1 MDSKYILV
9 ALIIILFIV
18 NIAFI
23 FNMSSQISTLSS
35 DYSTATTDYNDLKA
49 MYSSLYS
56 NYSSL
61 VNEYNSLANSFN
73 TLYMNYTKLSAEYS
87 TLSSEYNNLTSNYMS
102 LSNAY
107 NELQGKMTVL
117 DFFLSVSEANT
128 GEIENLITGP
138 MPVTFQ
144 ITSPP
149 GNGTVIITPSNYT
162 TGIGEIGSMLSNY
175 FGYLEVRSYYKSII
189 IYQFG
194 NYTLGE
200 GLVAFKNVNQNG
212 TSVNTY
218 AFIYVLAMNVGK
230 YQWQI
235 VNVKI
240 DNSIS
245 IYQYHMITTALSLIQ
260 DLVTKNLGGLESILV
275 GPFSNYVYIASGP
288 FKGNYTGGVT
298 VTNDFIDTIIA
309 KNISAISFEPFYI
322 TLTYTSNQTGIVNV
336 YGNLTITLSNG
347 TTMSYYTQLEMVEQ
361 LEPDGLFQVYGFNIL
376 NDLTLTEIENII
388 PK

>member
-23 FNMSSQISTLSS
+23 FYMSSQITTLSS
-35 DYSTATTDYNDLKA
+35 DYSTATTEYNNLRSI
-49 MYSSLYS
+49 YSSLYA
-56 NYSSL
+56 NYSDL
-61 VNEYNSLANSFN
+61 VSKYNSLASSFN

-87 TLSSEYNNLTSNYMS
+87 TLSSEYSNLTSNYVS

-107 NELQGKMTVL
+107 SELQGKMTVL
-117 DFFLSVSEANT
+117 DFFLSVADANT
-128 GEIENLITGP
+128 GKIENLITGP

-149 GNGTVIITPSNYT
+149 GNGTVILTPSNYT
-162 TGIGEIGSMLSNY
+162 LGIGEIGSMLSKY
-175 FGYLEVRSYYKSII
+175 FGYPEVRSYYKSII
-189 IYQFG
+189 IHQFG

-200 GLVAFKNVNQNG
+200 GVIAFKNVNQNG
-212 TSVNTY
+212 TSVDTY
-218 AFIYVLAMNVGK
+218 ALIYVLAMNTGK

-245 IYQYHMITTALSLIQ
+245 IYQYNMITTALSLIQ
-260 DLVTKNLGGLESILV
+260 DLVTKNLAGLQSILV
-275 GPFSNYVYIASGP
+275 GPFPSYVYIASGP
-288 FKGNYTGGVT
+288 FMGNYTGGDI
-298 VTNDFIDTIIA
+298 VTNIFIDTIVA
-309 KNISAISFEPFYI
+309 KNISTISFEPFYM
-322 TLTYTSNQTGIVNV
+322 TLNYTSNQTGIVNV

-347 TTMSYYTQLEMVEQ
+347 TTMSYYTQLEMAEQ

>member
-23 FNMSSQISTLSS
+23 FYMSSQITTLSS
-35 DYSTATTDYNDLKA
+35 DYSTATTDYNNLKS
-49 MYSSLYS
+49 MYSSLYA
-56 NYSSL
+56 NYSGL
-61 VNEYNSLANSFN
+61 ANKYNSLVSSFN
-73 TLYMNYTKLSAEYS
+73 TLSNVYS
-87 TLSSEYNNLTSNYMS
+87 
-102 LSNAY
+102 
-107 NELQGKMTVL
+107 ELQGKMTVL

-149 GNGTVIITPSNYT
+149 GNGTVILTPSNYT
-162 TGIGEIGSMLSNY
+162 IGIGEIGSMLSKY
-175 FGYLEVRSYYKSII
+175 FGYPEVRSYYKSII
-189 IYQFG
+189 IHQFG

-200 GLVAFKNVNQNG
+200 GLIAFKNVNQNG
-212 TSVNTY
+212 TSVDTY
-218 AFIYVLAMNVGK
+218 ALIYILAMNTSK

-235 VNVKI
+235 VHVKI

-260 DLVTKNLGGLESILV
+260 DLVTKNLAGLEPILV

-288 FKGNYTGGVT
+288 FMGNYTGGVT
-298 VTNDFIDTIIA
+298 VTNTFIDTILA
-309 KNISAISFEPFYI
+309 KNISTISFEPFYM
-322 TLTYTSNQTGIVNV
+322 TLNYTSNQTGIVNV

-347 TTMSYYTQLEMVEQ
+347 TTMSYYTQLEMAEQ

-376 NDLTLTEIENII
+376 NDLRLTEIENII